1 MTDDRVRLGGMA
13 LANGVLV
20 HSPRFWSCAVRTDD
34 GSASHD
40 VASVQQEL
48 ANVRR
53 ELDEALA
60 SADSGPTGDTESETA
75 TTPG

>member
-1 MTDDRVRLGGMA
+1 MTARLD
-13 LANGVLV
+13 
-20 HSPRFWSCAVRTDD
+20 AVRTDD

-60 SADSGPTGDTESETA
+60 SADSTPTGYTESETA
-75 TTPG
+75 TAPG